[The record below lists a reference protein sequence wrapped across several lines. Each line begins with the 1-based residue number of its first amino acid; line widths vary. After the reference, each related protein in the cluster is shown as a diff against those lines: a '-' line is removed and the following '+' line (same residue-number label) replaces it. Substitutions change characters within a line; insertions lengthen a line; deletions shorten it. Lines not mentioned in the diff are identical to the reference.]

1 LSFGGFCLRGV
12 FEAVF
17 QNEFGKGEKKEKKQ
31 ICKCLALGPADG
43 GPTDEKK
50 KRRKLKRQKRK
61 KEKKR
66 ERDPAPP
73 PPGLLLKA

>member
-1 LSFGGFCLRGV
+1 MGV
-12 FEAVF
+12 FVYEGF
-17 QNEFGKGEKKEKKQ
+17 LRLFFKNEFGKGEKKEKKQ

-50 KRRKLKRQKRK
+50 KRKLKRQKRK